1 MALDFFG
8 TIPSMMYRKKPFF
21 KRPFGRMLLI
31 LAGLAVVGLLLY
43 QVPYFHDRLSWRLEY
58 AGVYARSIIDPAGNL
73 PTPKPSPEATA
84 AAVSTA
90 APTAVAEVQPTAA
103 PTVQPTTAPTA
114 APTNPPPPL
123 PEQVILPAPKH
134 EKEDLNACG
143 PATLAMALR
152 FWGWEGDQFTIS
164 KEIKQ
169 IRADR
174 NVNVEELKYYV
185 DNFVPGMSAEFRVG
199 GDLELLRR
207 FLADGMPVMIEESFM
222 LDKNFRVGD
231 DRWAGH
237 YLLITGYDD
246 SAQQFIAQDSER
258 GPNRFIA
265 YDTLEKDWQS
275 FNHVYILIYP
285 PDKQNNVLNLLGAQF
300 DYNTNRQYALDQAK
314 AVTVSDPTN
323 AYAWFNLGTNLMYF
337 GRYEE
342 SAAAYDQARDL
353 GLPQRMLRYQFG
365 PFITY
370 FNLGRIDDLSALAD
384 YALEIT
390 PNSEEA
396 LLWKGW
402 ALFRQAKRDEALAS
416 FQAALDAHPNYG
428 DALYAIN
435 YVYNN

>member
-1 MALDFFG
+1 
-8 TIPSMMYRKKPFF
+8 MMYRKKPFF
-21 KRPFGRMLLI
+21 KRPFGRALLI
-31 LAGLAVVGLLLY
+31 LAGLVVLGLLLY
-43 QVPYFHDRLSWRLEY
+43 QVPYFKERLSWRLEY
-58 AGVYARSIIDPAGNL
+58 AGVYARSILDPAGNL
-73 PTPKPSPEATA
+73 PTPMPTA
-84 AAVSTA
+84 EPTAQVSA
-90 APTAVAEVQPTAA
+90 APTHTPQAQPTAA
-103 PTVQPTTAPTA
+103 PTESPTPAPTA
-114 APTNPPPPL
+114 APTATPPPL
-123 PEQVILPAPKH
+123 PDQVILPSPRH
-134 EKEDLNACG
+134 EMEDLNACG
-143 PATLAMALR
+143 PATLSMALN

-164 KEIKQ
+164 KEIKP

-185 DNFVPGMSAEFRVG
+185 DTYVPGMYAEFRVG

-207 FLADGMPVMIEESFM
+207 FLADGMPVMIEESFL

-231 DRWAGH
+231 DRWAAH
-237 YLLITGYDD
+237 YVLLTGYDNK
-246 SAQQFIAQDSER
+246 ARQFILQDSER
-258 GPNRFIA
+258 GPNRYVA
-265 YDTLEKDWQS
+265 YETLEKDWQS

-285 PDKQNNVLNLLGAQF
+285 ADKQNNVLNLLGPHI
-300 DYNTNRQYALDQAK
+300 DYDYNRQYALDQAR
-314 AVTVSDPTN
+314 AMTVSDPTN

-337 GRYEE
+337 GSYED
-342 SAAAYDQARDL
+342 SAAAYDRAREL

-390 PNSEEA
+390 ENSEEA

-402 ALFRQAKRDEALAS
+402 ALYRQGKRQEAIDS

>member
-1 MALDFFG
+1 
-8 TIPSMMYRKKPFF
+8 MMYRKKPFF
-21 KRPFGRMLLI
+21 KRPFGRVLLI

-43 QVPYFHDRLSWRLEY
+43 QVPYFKQRLSWRLEY
-58 AGVYARSIIDPAGNL
+58 AGVYARSILDPAGNL
-73 PTPKPSPEATA
+73 PTPKPTA
-84 AAVSTA
+84 EPTAQASAASTA
-90 APTAVAEVQPTAA
+90 TPQAQPTAA
-103 PTVQPTTAPTA
+103 PTESPTPAPTA
-114 APTNPPPPL
+114 APTATPPPL
-123 PEQVILPAPKH
+123 PDQVILPSPRH
-134 EKEDLNACG
+134 EMEDLNACG
-143 PATLAMALR
+143 PATLSMALY

-164 KEIKQ
+164 KEIKP

-185 DNFVPGMSAEFRVG
+185 DNYVPGMYAEFRVG

-231 DRWAGH
+231 DRWAAH
-237 YLLITGYDD
+237 YVLLTGYDNK
-246 SAQQFIAQDSER
+246 ARQFILQDSER
-258 GPNRFIA
+258 GPNRYVA
-265 YDTLEKDWQS
+265 YETLEKDWQS

-285 PDKQNNVLNLLGAQF
+285 EDKQNNVLNLLGPHI
-300 DYNTNRQYALDQAK
+300 DYDYNRQYALDQAR

-337 GRYEE
+337 GSYEE
-342 SAAAYDQARDL
+342 SAAAYDRAREL

-370 FNLGRIDDLSALAD
+370 WNLGRIDDLSALAD

-390 PNSEEA
+390 ENSEEA

-402 ALFRQAKRDEALAS
+402 ALYRQGKRQEAIDS

-428 DALYAIN
+428 DAQYAIN
-435 YVYNN
+435 DVYNN

>member
-1 MALDFFG
+1 
-8 TIPSMMYRKKPFF
+8 MMYRKKPFF
-21 KRPFGRMLLI
+21 KRPFGRALLI
-31 LAGLAVVGLLLY
+31 LAGLAVLGLLLY

-58 AGVYARSIIDPAGNL
+58 AGVYARSILDPAGNL
-73 PTPKPSPEATA
+73 PTPKPTA
-84 AAVSTA
+84 EPTAQASA
-90 APTAVAEVQPTAA
+90 APTTTPQAQPTAA
-103 PTVQPTTAPTA
+103 PTESPTPAPTA
-114 APTNPPPPL
+114 APTATPPPL
-123 PEQVILPAPKH
+123 PDQVILPSPRH
-134 EKEDLNACG
+134 EMEDLNACG
-143 PATLAMALR
+143 PATLSMALN

-164 KEIKQ
+164 KEIKP

-185 DNFVPGMSAEFRVG
+185 DTYVPGMYAEFRVG

-207 FLADGMPVMIEESFM
+207 FLADGMPVMIEESFL

-231 DRWAGH
+231 DRWAAH
-237 YLLITGYDD
+237 YVLLTGYDNK
-246 SAQQFIAQDSER
+246 ARQFILQDSER
-258 GPNRFIA
+258 GPNRYVA

-285 PDKQNNVLNLLGAQF
+285 ADKQNNVLNLLGPHI
-300 DYNTNRQYALDQAK
+300 DYDYNRQYALDQAR
-314 AVTVSDPTN
+314 AMTVSDPTN

-337 GRYEE
+337 GSYED
-342 SAAAYDQARDL
+342 SAAAYDRAREL

-390 PNSEEA
+390 ENSEEA

-402 ALFRQAKRDEALAS
+402 ALYRQGKRQEAIDS

>member
-1 MALDFFG
+1 
-8 TIPSMMYRKKPFF
+8 MMYRKKPFF
-21 KRPFGRMLLI
+21 KRPFGRTLLI
-31 LAGLAVVGLLLY
+31 LAGLAVLGLLLY
-43 QVPYFHDRLSWRLEY
+43 QVPYIKERLSWRLEY
-58 AGVYARSIIDPAGNL
+58 AGVYARSILDPAGNL
-73 PTPKPSPEATA
+73 PTPKPTA
-84 AAVSTA
+84 EPTAQASA
-90 APTAVAEVQPTAA
+90 APTTTPQAQPTAA
-103 PTVQPTTAPTA
+103 PTEAPTPAPTA
-114 APTNPPPPL
+114 APTATPLPL
-123 PEQVILPAPKH
+123 PEQVILPSPRH
-134 EKEDLNACG
+134 EMEDLNACG
-143 PATLAMALR
+143 PATLSMALN

-164 KEIKQ
+164 KEIKP

-185 DNFVPGMSAEFRVG
+185 DNYVPGMYAEFRVG

-231 DRWAGH
+231 DRWAAH
-237 YLLITGYDD
+237 YVLLTGYDHK
-246 SAQQFIAQDSER
+246 ARQFILQDSER
-258 GPNRFIA
+258 GPNRYVA
-265 YDTLEKDWQS
+265 YETLEKDWQS

-285 PDKQNNVLNLLGAQF
+285 EDKQNNVLNLLGPQI
-300 DYNTNRQYALDQAK
+300 DYDYNRQYALDQAR
-314 AVTVSDPTN
+314 AMTVSDPTN

-337 GRYEE
+337 GSYED
-342 SAAAYDQARDL
+342 SAAAYDRAREL

-370 FNLGRIDDLSALAD
+370 WNLGRIDDLSALAD

-390 PNSEEA
+390 ENSEEA

-402 ALFRQAKRDEALAS
+402 ALYRQGKRQEAIDS

-428 DALYAIN
+428 DAQYAIN

>member
-1 MALDFFG
+1 
-8 TIPSMMYRKKPFF
+8 MMYRKKPFF
-21 KRPFGRMLLI
+21 KRPFGRALLI
-31 LAGLAVVGLLLY
+31 LAGLAVLGLLLY

-58 AGVYARSIIDPAGNL
+58 AGVYARSILDPAGNL
-73 PTPKPSPEATA
+73 PTPKPTA
-84 AAVSTA
+84 EPTAQASA
-90 APTAVAEVQPTAA
+90 APTTTPQAQPTAA
-103 PTVQPTTAPTA
+103 PTEAPTPAPTA
-114 APTNPPPPL
+114 APTATPLPL
-123 PEQVILPAPKH
+123 PEQVILPSPRH
-134 EKEDLNACG
+134 EMEDLNACG
-143 PATLAMALR
+143 PATLSMALN

-164 KEIKQ
+164 KEIKP

-185 DNFVPGMSAEFRVG
+185 DTYVPGMYAEFRVG

-207 FLADGMPVMIEESFM
+207 FLADGMPVMIEESFL

-231 DRWAGH
+231 DRWAAH
-237 YLLITGYDD
+237 YVLLTGYDNK
-246 SAQQFIAQDSER
+246 ARQFILQDSER
-258 GPNRFIA
+258 GPNRYVA

-285 PDKQNNVLNLLGAQF
+285 ADKQNNVLNLLGPHI
-300 DYNTNRQYALDQAK
+300 DYDYNRQYALDQAR
-314 AVTVSDPTN
+314 AMTVSDPTN

-337 GRYEE
+337 GSYED
-342 SAAAYDQARDL
+342 SAAAYDRAREL

-390 PNSEEA
+390 ENSEEA

-402 ALFRQAKRDEALAS
+402 ALYRQGKRQEAIDS